1 MRTGTDRVLEQPRVE
16 VAPHDDTRS
25 RLRVV
30 PRQPHPRRRDDD
42 FADNGRR
49 RERTVV
55 EIDRRK
61 MGLRGGA
68 DDAVAGDVAGESL
81 AIDDQH
87 TRAGASEQKCR
98 DRSRGPGA
106 RDEDI
111 DQRNTIDWCDG
122 ISKRRR
128 QRVQLTMSSTR

>member
-1 MRTGTDRVLEQPRVE
+1 
-16 VAPHDDTRS
+16 
-25 RLRVV
+25 
-30 PRQPHPRRRDDD
+30 
-42 FADNGRR
+42 
-49 RERTVV
+49 
-55 EIDRRK
+55 

-68 DDAVAGDVAGESL
+68 DDAVAGDVAWESL

-87 TRAGASEQKCR
+87 TRAGSSEQECG
-98 DRSRGPGA
+98 DRSGRPGA
-106 RDEDI
+106 GDENI

>member
-1 MRTGTDRVLEQPRVE
+1 
-16 VAPHDDTRS
+16 
-25 RLRVV
+25 
-30 PRQPHPRRRDDD
+30 
-42 FADNGRR
+42 
-49 RERTVV
+49 
-55 EIDRRK
+55 
-61 MGLRGGA
+61 MGLRAGA
-68 DDAVAGDVAGESL
+68 EDAVAGDVAWESL

-87 TRAGASEQKCR
+87 TRAGASEQKCG

-128 QRVQLTMSSTR
+128 QRVQLTMSSRR